1 VTLEIKNTLNL
12 PKTSFGMKANLPLRE
27 PEMIRHWDETDV
39 YGKIRKARAGSPG
52 FVLHDGPPYAN
63 GAIHMGHAFNKIL
76 KDIIVK
82 SRTMMGFDAPYV
94 PGWDCHGL
102 PIEIKV
108 EEQLGR
114 RKEGLDRL
122 AIRRECRRYAEKFI
136 DIQRQGFKRLEVFGE
151 WDDPYLT
158 MSHRYEA
165 EIARAFG
172 RCVDKGLVYKGL
184 KPVHWCPSCQTALAE
199 AEVEYE
205 DHTSPSVY
213 VAFPVESDL
222 ADLDPALGGRDWAVV
237 IWTTT
242 PWTLPANL
250 AVAFHPEYDYSAV
263 RAGERGYIVAT
274 ELLGAV
280 AAKCGWGEP
289 LEVARFKGKALDR
302 RRARHPFIDR
312 ESLLVLAD
320 YVTLDAGTGCVHT
333 APGHGSDDYVT
344 GRNYRLE
351 TLCPV
356 DDRGCFLQGV
366 EHFGG
371 RPVFEANR
379 AIVEFMRGTGSLL
392 HGEDFQH
399 SYPHCWR
406 CHQPIIFR
414 ATPQW
419 FIAMDG
425 GGLRDAALEAIG
437 GVRWIPSWGEERIR
451 NMVGER
457 PDWCISRQR
466 AWGVPIIAFYCR
478 GCGEVLLDGKVVDHV
493 AGLFDREGA
502 DAWYAHAPDELLPAG
517 TACPRCGGRDFRREF
532 DILDVWFDSGSSHL
546 ATLGARPDMPWPSD
560 LYIEGG
566 DQYRGWFQSSL
577 LIAVALRGR
586 APYRAAITH
595 GWTLD
600 EKGRTMSKSKG
611 IGVDPNDL
619 VKERG
624 AEIVRLLVSS
634 VNYVEDV
641 RIFDELLDRLGDSY
655 RKIRN
660 TCRFMLGNLG
670 NQPDPAH
677 PRFDPETD
685 SVPFD
690 RMLEIDRWA
699 LVCTGRLVRR
709 CLRGY
714 EEYQLHQVYGAL
726 YHFCTVDLS
735 AFYLDILKDRL
746 YTAPTHSLERR
757 SAQTALWRIL
767 DAFTRLI
774 APILSFT
781 SEEVYAAMHEGL
793 PPEARPE
800 SVHLTLFPEIEE
812 REGEEALL
820 GEWDRLRA
828 VRESVL
834 KALEEARQ
842 GGLIGNALEAAVVI
856 GAAGDAAALLERHRG
871 ELPALFI
878 VSQVEFAADEAAGD
892 GVRIEIRKAEGN
904 KCERCW
910 NYSKTVGTDPAFPA
924 LCGRCVPA
932 VVEMT
937 RCR

>member
-1 VTLEIKNTLNL
+1 
-12 PKTSFGMKANLPLRE
+12 
-27 PEMIRHWDETDV
+27 
-39 YGKIRKARAGSPG
+39 
-52 FVLHDGPPYAN
+52 
-63 GAIHMGHAFNKIL
+63 
-76 KDIIVK
+76 
-82 SRTMMGFDAPYV
+82 
-94 PGWDCHGL
+94 
-102 PIEIKV
+102 
-108 EEQLGR
+108 
-114 RKEGLDRL
+114 
-122 AIRRECRRYAEKFI
+122 
-136 DIQRQGFKRLEVFGE
+136 
-151 WDDPYLT
+151 
-158 MSHRYEA
+158 
-165 EIARAFG
+165 
-172 RCVDKGLVYKGL
+172 
-184 KPVHWCPSCQTALAE
+184 
-199 AEVEYE
+199 
-205 DHTSPSVY
+205 
-213 VAFPVESDL
+213 
-222 ADLDPALGGRDWAVV
+222 
-237 IWTTT
+237 
-242 PWTLPANL
+242 
-250 AVAFHPEYDYSAV
+250 
-263 RAGERGYIVAT
+263 
-274 ELLGAV
+274 
-280 AAKCGWGEP
+280 
-289 LEVARFKGKALDR
+289 
-302 RRARHPFIDR
+302 
-312 ESLLVLAD
+312 
-320 YVTLDAGTGCVHT
+320 
-333 APGHGSDDYVT
+333 
-344 GRNYRLE
+344 
-351 TLCPV
+351 
-356 DDRGCFLQGV
+356 
-366 EHFGG
+366 
-371 RPVFEANR
+371 
-379 AIVEFMRGTGSLL
+379 
-392 HGEDFQH
+392 
-399 SYPHCWR
+399 
-406 CHQPIIFR
+406 
-414 ATPQW
+414 
-419 FIAMDG
+419 
-425 GGLRDAALEAIG
+425 
-437 GVRWIPSWGEERIR
+437 
-451 NMVGER
+451 
-457 PDWCISRQR
+457 
-466 AWGVPIIAFYCR
+466 
-478 GCGEVLLDGKVVDHV
+478 
-493 AGLFDREGA
+493 
-502 DAWYAHAPDELLPAG
+502 
-517 TACPRCGGRDFRREF
+517 
-532 DILDVWFDSGSSHL
+532 
-546 ATLGARPDMPWPSD
+546 
-560 LYIEGG
+560 
-566 DQYRGWFQSSL
+566 
-577 LIAVALRGR
+577 
-586 APYRAAITH
+586 
-595 GWTLD
+595 
-600 EKGRTMSKSKG
+600 MSKSKG

-685 SVPFD
+685 GVPFD

-820 GEWDRLRA
+820 GEWDRLRS